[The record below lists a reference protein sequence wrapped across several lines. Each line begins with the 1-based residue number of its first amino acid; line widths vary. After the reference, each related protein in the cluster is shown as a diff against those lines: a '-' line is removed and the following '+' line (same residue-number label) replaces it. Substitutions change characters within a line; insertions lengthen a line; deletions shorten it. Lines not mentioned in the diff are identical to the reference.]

1 MATNILRTYSA
12 RDLNITFT
20 HPLIGSISA
29 AGVDGKG
36 IAQIDI
42 RMTQD
47 KTILD
52 LGIDGAVVPSY
63 IPGDLAEIEIK
74 MWQTCTLHQQFLA
87 LANAIKAASDA
98 GDVSQVFSGRFLIVN
113 IVDGSSHYLTGVAP
127 KKIPDKSYQKQA
139 QQVSWVFVAC
149 SCVNE

>member
-1 MATNILRTYSA
+1 MRLTRSA
-12 RDLNITFT
+12 LFDF
-20 HPLIGSISA
+20 
-29 AGVDGKG
+29 
-36 IAQIDI
+36 
-42 RMTQD
+42 
-47 KTILD
+47 
-52 LGIDGAVVPSY
+52 AVARSRNR
-63 IPGDLAEIEIK
+63 
-74 MWQTCTLHQQFLA
+74 C
-87 LANAIKAASDA
+87 AIKAASDA